1 MMNALVL
8 HSNTPNVQI
17 ESVEMP
23 VPGDNDVLIRMKSA
37 ALNRRDVWICRGK
50 YAKIQYPA
58 VLGSDGSGI
67 VAETGKNVS
76 KEWLGKE
83 VVIHPSLNWGDNPAA
98 QSKKYSILGMPTSG
112 TLAEYC
118 AMPAENIFLKPPHL
132 SFDEAGAFPLAYLTA
147 YRAVVRQANV
157 QPGHVVL
164 ITGIGGGVALAAFDI
179 ARALGARIYATTG
192 SDDKLLKFGLLGGNG
207 GTIYTTDSWDS
218 DLMTATDGFDVI
230 IDSAGGPNFNKLT
243 NLTKPGGTIAV
254 YGATVGAVPDL
265 NLHRIFWKQLKI
277 IGSTMG
283 NTDDFRDMLA
293 VVNHHRL
300 CPVIDSV
307 YEFAHAQA
315 AFDRMAASE
324 QFGKIVVRISE

>member
-1 MMNALVL
+1 MKALVL
-8 HSNTPNVQI
+8 QKESPDIHI
-17 ESVEMP
+17 ESLP
-23 VPGDNDVLIRMKSA
+23 IPALGDNDVLVGMKSA
-37 ALNRRDVWICRGK
+37 ALNRRDVWICKGK
-50 YAKIQYPA
+50 YAKIEYPA
-58 VLGSDGSGI
+58 VLGSDGAGI
-67 VAETGKNVS
+67 VAEVGKNVS

-83 VVIHPSLNWGDNPAA
+83 VVIHPSLHWGDNPAA
-98 QSKKYSILGMPTSG
+98 QSKQYSILGMPTSG

-118 AMPAENIFLKPPHL
+118 AVPAENIFLKPPHL

-157 QPGHVVL
+157 QSGHVVL

-179 ARALGARIYATTG
+179 ARALGARVYATTG

-207 GTIYTTDSWDS
+207 GTIYTTATWES
-218 DLMTATDGFDVI
+218 DLQMATGGFDVI

-283 NTDDFRDMLA
+283 NTDDFTDMLA
-293 VVNHHRL
+293 FVTKHTLR
-300 CPVIDSV
+300 PVIDSV
-307 YEFAHAQA
+307 HAFANAQD
-315 AFDRMAASE
+315 AFYRMAASE
-324 QFGKIVVRISE
+324 QFGKIVVRISD

>member
-1 MMNALVL
+1 MKAFVL
-8 HSNTPNVQI
+8 RKETSELQLETLQI
-17 ESVEMP
+17 P
-23 VPGDNDVLIRMKSA
+23 VIGDNDVLIKMKSA
-37 ALNRRDVWICRGK
+37 ALNRRDVWICKGK
-50 YAKIQYPA
+50 YAKIEYPA

-67 VAETGKNVS
+67 VEKIGNNVS
-76 KEWLGKE
+76 KEWLGQE
-83 VVIHPSLNWGDNPAA
+83 VVIHPSLNWGENPSA
-98 QSKKYSILGMPTSG
+98 QSKNYSILGMPTQG

-118 AMPAENIFLKPPHL
+118 AVPAENIFPKPVHL

-157 QPGHVVL
+157 LPGHKVL

-179 ARALGARIYATTG
+179 ARALGARVYATTS

-207 GTIYTTDSWDS
+207 GAIYTTDNWDS
-218 DLMTATDGFDVI
+218 DVMMATNGFDVI

-243 NLTKPGGTIAV
+243 NITVPGGTIAV
-254 YGATVGAVPDL
+254 YGATVGAVPEL

-293 VVNHHRL
+293 FMNTHKLR
-300 CPVIDSV
+300 PVIDSV
-307 YEFAHAQA
+307 FTFENTPN
-315 AFDRMAASE
+315 AFTRMAASE